1 MPPQH
6 SPIPEKEIELAF
18 FKYLSQAIAILRF
31 MLDLA
36 PLLQSAEK
44 VFPRPGQGMRKK
56 SLVMGLIG
64 KTIGFLG
71 DENIIKEDHADLGAA
86 LINLADRTIDGVVDV
101 LNETGAFEEEVD

>member
-1 MPPQH
+1 M
-6 SPIPEKEIELAF
+6 AF
-18 FKYLSQAIAILRF
+18 FRYLPKAIAILRF

-44 VFPRPGQGMRKK
+44 VFPQPGQGKQKK
-56 SLVMGLIG
+56 SLIMGLIR

-86 LINLADRTIDGVVDV
+86 LINLTDRTIDGVVDV
-101 LNETGAFEEEVD
+101 LNETGAFGEVGD